1 VVVRYENYKEHAV
14 MSQRNI
20 SSLAYR
26 KLRFTNKVPVVG
38 DQVFLHRAPTGIIGT
53 VVSVHEDPYV
63 PVVDIE
69 FSDGSVIEMV
79 PRGNVRVVGENARR
93 EAVRITEA
101 KLRQII
107 REEIEASQRIVALA
121 LRPNYDRGYRVVR
134 VEVDERTADA
144 TQSRGSVEA
153 RYSAPVADVAD
164 MIAQNYP
171 GETIRLDAAGYG
183 YGKAIMQP
191 QADRLADA
199 LKSRGVKVQG

>member
-1 VVVRYENYKEHAV
+1 MK
-14 MSQRNI
+14 
-20 SSLAYR
+20 
-26 KLRFTNKVPVVG
+26 
-38 DQVFLHRAPTGIIGT
+38 
-53 VVSVHEDPYV
+53 
-63 PVVDIE
+63 
-69 FSDGSVIEMV
+69 
-79 PRGNVRVVGENARR
+79 
-93 EAVRITEA
+93 ITEA

-107 REEIEASQRIVALA
+107 REEIEASQDVVVLVF
-121 LRPNYDRGYRVVR
+121 RPNYERGYRVVR

-171 GETIRLDAAGYG
+171 GETIRPDAAGYG
-183 YGKAIMQP
+183 YKGALMQP

>member
-1 VVVRYENYKEHAV
+1 MKITK
-14 MSQRNI
+14 S
-20 SSLAYR
+20 
-26 KLRFTNKVPVVG
+26 KL
-38 DQVFLHRAPTGIIGT
+38 
-53 VVSVHEDPYV
+53 
-63 PVVDIE
+63 
-69 FSDGSVIEMV
+69 
-79 PRGNVRVVGENARR
+79 
-93 EAVRITEA
+93 
-101 KLRQII
+101 LRII
-107 REEIEASQRIVALA
+107 REEIESSRDIIALA

-164 MIAQNYP
+164 MIAEDYP